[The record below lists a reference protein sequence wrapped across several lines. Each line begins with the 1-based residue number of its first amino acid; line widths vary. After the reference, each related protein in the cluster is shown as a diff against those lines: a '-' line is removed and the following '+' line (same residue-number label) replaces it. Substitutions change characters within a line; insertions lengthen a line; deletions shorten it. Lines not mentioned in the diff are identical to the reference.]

1 MIVSICRAL
10 PEVRVGRPARL
21 EPYVQKLIL
30 LCSALPEEGRFLGH
44 TREAL
49 LGKLCDARRCGVGR
63 MTSQPCY
70 TVCCRQTAASKFKK
84 TKTCGPVGW
93 AKAHLRRAHHQA
105 LRAWWWARFRF
116 ANPTACELICFA
128 RKRNLGT
135 QLRQNNTTGKSVQTC
150 PVPLEKIFRLTRR
163 PNQLHNSA
171 RLTADEGRSRSSR
184 TCGEMRWT
192 LMAR

>member
-63 MTSQPCY
+63 MTSQPCC

-84 TKTCGPVGW
+84 TKTS
-93 AKAHLRRAHHQA
+93 KMISTFQA
-105 LRAWWWARFRF
+105 
-116 ANPTACELICFA
+116 
-128 RKRNLGT
+128 
-135 QLRQNNTTGKSVQTC
+135 S
-150 PVPLEKIFRLTRR
+150 
-163 PNQLHNSA
+163 
-171 RLTADEGRSRSSR
+171 SRS
-184 TCGEMRWT
+184 
-192 LMAR
+192 